1 MHEKQRSRKKEEQ
14 FSEDMLNHAFYVN
27 CEIKRVAVVGGGLNA
42 EYGTIT
48 KEARSSSNL
57 PPKSEILIAKNV

>member
-27 CEIKRVAVVGGGLNA
+27 CEIKRVAVGGGGA
-42 EYGTIT
+42 
-48 KEARSSSNL
+48 
-57 PPKSEILIAKNV
+57 